1 MQSPLQILFTRIMQ
15 MRKKTKGSQS
25 LLQILSL
32 FKKKQ
37 RFLMDTISTSNIF
50 TRVMHTRIKNKRL
63 PIDVPSTSTTFYTRN
78 TYVHKNLRGFGSTQS
93 PLQIC
98 FTRVTQMRNKKK
110 GLIHIL
116 AR

>member
-78 TYVHKNLRGFGSTQS
+78 TDVHKNQEVSDRHNPHFKYVLRT
-93 PLQIC
+93 
-98 FTRVTQMRNKKK
+98 
-110 GLIHIL
+110 
-116 AR
+116 